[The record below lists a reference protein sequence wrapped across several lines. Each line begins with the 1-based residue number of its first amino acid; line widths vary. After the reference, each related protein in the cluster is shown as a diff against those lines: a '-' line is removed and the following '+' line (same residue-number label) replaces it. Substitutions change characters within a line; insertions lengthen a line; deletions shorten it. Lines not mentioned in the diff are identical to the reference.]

1 MKQKSPKKGKSS
13 KNISSVER
21 GVALAFA
28 FVALGTLIFLV
39 INNRPMDNGTLA
51 IVRFLAAFCAGISGY
66 LLSGN
71 LGLEARLPWIKMLI
85 RATGASAAFVVTQF
99 LFYWGLPYNDV
110 IPNQSVNQSKAPA
123 IENPSY
129 SKNFQPKPDS
139 SPSISIPK
147 ESPSIPSPSPTN
159 ATSPAISPSLS
170 PPKFETS
177 PFPSSAT
184 VPSTQASPE
193 LTIPK
198 DPNPKTS
205 SSPSPKLSPSFEP
218 QDRDSVVLNGGWWA
232 NYYRDKFGSLLES
245 SEVRNQVRGGDRL
258 SLDWGGI
265 YRRPSMLP
273 QGAIPF
279 SMEVFGSRYFAGRY
293 CFSIE
298 TVNFAKV
305 YLNDKL
311 ILSKWHPVPGGST
324 DDCLNIP
331 ENTYDIKVEYWCTIK
346 TAKFLLSWQRQS
358 F

>member
-1 MKQKSPKKGKSS
+1 MFR
-13 KNISSVER
+13 V
-21 GVALAFA
+21 
-28 FVALGTLIFLV
+28 
-39 INNRPMDNGTLA
+39 
-51 IVRFLAAFCAGISGY
+51 LAATFAGILGY
-66 LLSGN
+66 LFSGN
-71 LGLEARLPWIKMLI
+71 LGLEARLPWNKMKI
-85 RATGASAAFVVTQF
+85 RATGAFASFVLV
-99 LFYWGLPYNDV
+99 LSVFYIGLPPSNDSPV
-110 IPNQSVNQSKAPA
+110 QNQSVNQLKVPA
-123 IENPSY
+123 IENS
-129 SKNFQPKPDS
+129 SDSRTFQPKADS
-139 SPSISIPK
+139 SPIISIPK
-147 ESPSIPSPSPTN
+147 ESPSIPSPIPTN
-159 ATSPAISPSLS
+159 TISPSLS
-170 PPKFETS
+170 PPKFEPS
-177 PFPSSAT
+177 PSPSSDPD
-184 VPSTQASPE
+184 PSKQPAPE

-198 DPNPKTS
+198 APNPKTSS

-245 SEVRNQVRGGDRL
+245 SEVRDQVRRGDRL

-279 SMEVFGSRYFAGRY
+279 SMEVFGSRHFAGRY

-305 YLNDKL
+305 YLNNKL

-358 F
+358 I